1 MILISRQKK
10 RLCGA
15 IPLSRQIKWRGVRE
29 MNHQLMTGQI
39 WVHDL
44 DLEEI
49 LARAVP
55 EILHS
60 RERNWRGV
68 VAKGPITDFAF

>member
-1 MILISRQKK
+1 
-10 RLCGA
+10 
-15 IPLSRQIKWRGVRE
+15 